1 MRNLP
6 KHEKY
11 KSSYG
16 TNEMYWGIGIEHE
29 VYLQSLSKTLV
40 WKLDDFL
47 KRTKPERYSVR
58 YYDNYKPGFYETHIQ
73 KYFQRNDIKELEV
86 PVLINSNS
94 FQKTD
99 VHGNHITTYEKVPKP
114 NPAFQGKTAFA
125 FLQEVNPY
133 FRECYERD
141 FLFDGDTI
149 EFTTLDFYKTN
160 VNSVLDE
167 LKKSE
172 DRFLKELNKACA
184 MYKGSFFEYGPF
196 CIQKKNFP
204 FVSYLTNLQNISM
217 FNNGTIHLN
226 LTMPTALDSS
236 GGILDRPLFIKQHQ
250 AFARLCQWMS
260 PFWIAMY
267 GTPDVFSTVS
277 KEASKASQRCSVMR
291 YIGVGTYNTSAMDE
305 GKILT
310 IDASNVEY
318 YKEMNDNSCYSRL
331 SKIGLDINFY
341 KHHNLGIELRFFD
354 HCSLSALREIM
365 NTCIYL
371 MDYVRS
377 LEKKNYRVKDP
388 RRSKTWKYMMH
399 IIHRYGY
406 KGILGLQLQH
416 VFSSVFGV
424 SRFPVPKTV
433 QEFYTHVSQKLSR
446 KYQLGFCAT
455 HMLSSKNCVSEKE
468 ELRNPT
474 VVVPINANSSVP
486 WWICCA

>member
-1 MRNLP
+1 
-6 KHEKY
+6 
-11 KSSYG
+11 
-16 TNEMYWGIGIEHE
+16 
-29 VYLQSLSKTLV
+29 
-40 WKLDDFL
+40 
-47 KRTKPERYSVR
+47 
-58 YYDNYKPGFYETHIQ
+58 
-73 KYFQRNDIKELEV
+73 
-86 PVLINSNS
+86 
-94 FQKTD
+94 
-99 VHGNHITTYEKVPKP
+99 
-114 NPAFQGKTAFA
+114 
-125 FLQEVNPY
+125 
-133 FRECYERD
+133 
-141 FLFDGDTI
+141 
-149 EFTTLDFYKTN
+149 
-160 VNSVLDE
+160 
-167 LKKSE
+167 
-172 DRFLKELNKACA
+172 
-184 MYKGSFFEYGPF
+184 
-196 CIQKKNFP
+196 
-204 FVSYLTNLQNISM
+204 
-217 FNNGTIHLN
+217 
-226 LTMPTALDSS
+226 
-236 GGILDRPLFIKQHQ
+236 
-250 AFARLCQWMS
+250 MS

-277 KEASKASQRCSVMR
+277 KEASKASQRCAVMR

-474 VVVPINANSSVP
+474 VVVPTNANSSVP